1 MSLTLGTSFSDAP
14 TTKSPIRS
22 GKKEMGRSSAN
33 FHPNVWGDRFVMMPS
48 KEMET
53 DASTKQR
60 AEMLKQEVKK
70 MLHDVSGSL
79 QELNLINEIQ
89 RLGVA
94 YHFEAEISNALERI
108 YNREK
113 NENGINDCDLHAV
126 ALRFRL
132 LRQHGY
138 NVSSD
143 VFKKFKDENGEFEA
157 RFRNDVRGLLSLY
170 EAAYFGTQEDGHLDE
185 AIAFTTKHLK
195 SLLPHLSSPLSDL
208 VKLALDLP
216 LLKRIERLQS
226 KHFISIYQQDED
238 RNNVLLEFAKI
249 DFNILQALHRKELNE
264 ITRWWNESDLPRK
277 LPFIRD
283 RLVECY
289 IWMLELY
296 YEPQYSQSRRMTT
309 ILLILTSSMDD
320 IYDVYG
326 KLEELERYTVAVER
340 WEREAL
346 DQLPDYMRV
355 HLGVLLTVVENFE
368 DELGKEGK
376 SFHLAYVKKAFAELT
391 KAYIKEAR
399 WANAEHVPALE
410 EYVDNAVVSSAYP
423 LITTMSLLGMGKV
436 ATKEAFEWTISLPNA
451 VRQCSMICRLVN
463 DIMSNQSEQERVH
476 VASAV
481 QCCMKEF
488 STTYEE
494 ACKILQE
501 KIARAWKDLNKECLH
516 PIPVSLELIR
526 RPLNLARAIEFYYQC
541 RDGYS
546 DSAFEIKD
554 YITMLL
560 VEPAVV

>member
-1 MSLTLGTSFSDAP
+1 MA
-14 TTKSPIRS
+14 SPSEI
-22 GKKEMGRSSAN
+22 
-33 FHPNVWGDRFVMMPS
+33 
-48 KEMET
+48 

-70 MLHDVSGSL
+70 MLGHVRDSAL

-94 YHFEAEISNALERI
+94 YHFQAEINNALERI
-108 YNREK
+108 CNQQK
-113 NENGINDCDLHAV
+113 NENEINDGDLHVV

-143 VFKKFKDENGEFEA
+143 VFKKFKDEDGEFKTGL
-157 RFRNDVRGLLSLY
+157 RNDARGLLSLY
-170 EAAYFGTQEDGHLDE
+170 EAAYFGTREDEILDE
-185 AIAFTTKHLK
+185 AVAFSGKNLK

-226 KHFISIYQQDED
+226 RHFISIYQEDKD
-238 RNNVLLEFAKI
+238 RNDVLLEFAKI
-249 DFNILQALHRKELNE
+249 DFNILQALHKKELNE

-309 ILLILTSSMDD
+309 ILLILTSIMDD

-326 KLEELERYTVAVER
+326 KLDELELYTVAVER
-340 WEREAL
+340 WNWETL
-346 DQLPDYMRV
+346 DQLPGYMKV

-368 DELGKEGK
+368 EELGKEGK
-376 SFHLAYVKKAFAELT
+376 SYHLGYVKKAFAELA

-399 WANAEHVPALE
+399 WAQAAHVPSLE
-410 EYVDNAVVSSAYP
+410 EYVNNAVVSGAFP
-423 LITTMSLLGMGKV
+423 LLTVTSFLGMGQA
-436 ATKEAFEWTISLPNA
+436 ATKEALEWAMNLPNA
-451 VRQCSMICRLVN
+451 VRQCCIVGRLVN

-481 QCCMKEF
+481 QCCIKEYN
-488 STTYEE
+488 TTYEE
-494 ACKILQE
+494 ACKILQG
-501 KIARAWKDLNKECLH
+501 KIAAAWKDLSKECLN
-516 PIPVSLELIR
+516 PIPVPREVMK
-526 RPLNLARAIEFYYQC
+526 RPLNLARASEFYYQC
-541 RDGYS
+541 RDGYT

-560 VEPAVV
+560 VDPAAVV